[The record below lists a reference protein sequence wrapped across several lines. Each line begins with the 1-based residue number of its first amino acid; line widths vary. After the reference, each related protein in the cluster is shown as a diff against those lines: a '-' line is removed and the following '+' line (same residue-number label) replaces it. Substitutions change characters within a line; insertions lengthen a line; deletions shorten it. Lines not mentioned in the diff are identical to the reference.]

1 MESGPSKSVL
11 PRPTTGQKLRQADK
25 QAKVE
30 GSLEGLRNGGR
41 SLRLS
46 TRIKVAAVEQK
57 SIAPASRK
65 ARYNGGKPA
74 EINPNKEKVGEWYD
88 FSDEE

>member
-1 MESGPSKSVL
+1 
-11 PRPTTGQKLRQADK
+11 
-25 QAKVE
+25 
-30 GSLEGLRNGGR
+30 
-41 SLRLS
+41 
-46 TRIKVAAVEQK
+46 VAAVEQK